1 MNQLGENI
9 ARYRKEKGLSQEKVA
24 EYMGVS
30 RQAVTKWESGITK
43 PSSENLI
50 KLGKL
55 FDVSVD
61 VLLGDKGKSE
71 LDEINISTNKTSV
84 FLIGISILCIIAY
97 VVISSMLHIFDVGT
111 LIIMFVICVPIQLF
125 LHIYFSNAIRMNSF
139 SGLAGYDQKIEYNIE
154 EIKKMLVQVDLQ
166 IGMLST
172 VNVFLWCTLSCANI
186 KLGRLDAW
194 IGPLLLIMYVVNFIG
209 CILINNYKSAD
220 KIFCNDEDKK
230 RAIKSIPLT
239 VVYITLVLIG
249 MILITGV
256 FEIKGIENNTM
267 PAIRLA
273 GMYIFGTLIVT
284 IGFCLENN
292 NIKKWNPNKT
302 QYRIN
307 KISIGSVFACLIVY
321 GLMCIL

>member
-9 ARYRKEKGLSQEKVA
+9 ARYRKEKGLSQE
-24 EYMGVS
+24 
-30 RQAVTKWESGITK
+30 
-43 PSSENLI
+43 
-50 KLGKL
+50 
-55 FDVSVD
+55 D

-71 LDEINISTNKTSV
+71 LDETNISTNKASV

-139 SGLAGYDQKIEYNIE
+139 SGLAGYDQKIEYN
-154 EIKKMLVQVDLQ
+154 
-166 IGMLST
+166 
-172 VNVFLWCTLSCANI
+172 
-186 KLGRLDAW
+186 
-194 IGPLLLIMYVVNFIG
+194 
-209 CILINNYKSAD
+209 
-220 KIFCNDEDKK
+220 DEDKK

-267 PAIRLA
+267 PALRLA